1 MANHGSV
8 KTKKSMTHIAI
19 SKMLDGMNK
28 DYFHS
33 NLVISYTKG
42 GWGSH
47 TWDISYVSDNKEYA
61 GRVMWLNNKNSFEMR
76 HGGGPDFA
84 WWIDSAILNEVACVF
99 DGRRADDGVSGYI
112 PRKIGK
118 FKDFWE
124 YKKRMLTRI
133 KDENMRL
140 YLIQLEQIEGFIPKE
155 FQIDL
160 GPEIQVEFQDV
171 LK

>member
-1 MANHGSV
+1 
-8 KTKKSMTHIAI
+8 
-19 SKMLDGMNK
+19 MNK

-33 NLVISYTKG
+33 N
-42 GWGSH
+42 
-47 TWDISYVSDNKEYA
+47 VSDNKEYA
-61 GRVMWLNNKNSFEMR
+61 GRIMWLNNKNSFEMR
-76 HGGGPDFA
+76 HGGGTDFA

-99 DGRRADDGVSGYI
+99 DGRRTDDGASGNI

-140 YLIQLEQIEGFIPKE
+140 YLMQLEQREDFIPKE

-160 GPEIQVEFQDV
+160 GPEIQV
-171 LK
+171 